1 MFFYK
6 ESLNQLIILFNIY
19 KKNMIYLTFSFN
31 LILIV
36 NFPILLVDKFRKL
49 SILIQFLDRVKI
61 KRNETFDS
69 NKWIPIN

>member
-1 MFFYK
+1 MMFFYK
-6 ESLNQLIILFNIY
+6 EPLNQLIILFNIY

-31 LILIV
+31 LILVV

-69 NKWIPIN
+69 NKWIN

>member
-31 LILIV
+31 LILVV
-36 NFPILLVDKFRKL
+36 NFPILLVDKF
-49 SILIQFLDRVKI
+49 
-61 KRNETFDS
+61 
-69 NKWIPIN
+69 

>member
-6 ESLNQLIILFNIY
+6 EPLNQLIILFNIY

-69 NKWIPIN
+69 NKWIN

>member
-31 LILIV
+31 LILVV
-36 NFPILLVDKFRKL
+36 NFPILLVDKFWKYPNTISR
-49 SILIQFLDRVKI
+49 SIKI

-69 NKWIPIN
+69 NKWIN

>member
-1 MFFYK
+1 MMFFYK

-31 LILIV
+31 LILVV
-36 NFPILLVDKFRKL
+36 NFPILLVDKFWKYPNTISR
-49 SILIQFLDRVKI
+49 LIKI

-69 NKWIPIN
+69 NKWIN

>member
-1 MFFYK
+1 MMFFYK
-6 ESLNQLIILFNIY
+6 EPLNQLIILFNIY

-31 LILIV
+31 LILVV

-49 SILIQFLDRVKI
+49 SILIQFLDRVKL

-69 NKWIPIN
+69 NKWIN

>member
-1 MFFYK
+1 MMFFYK

-31 LILIV
+31 LILVV

-49 SILIQFLDRVKI
+49 SILIQFLDQ
-61 KRNETFDS
+61 
-69 NKWIPIN
+69 